1 MSINS
6 RKLLIAASESDLEEM
21 DRLIKRGVSVNS
33 KDRDGNT
40 PLHWAV
46 ENGDLKVIE
55 LLLDKGATV
64 NIKNNKGESPLDL
77 VKRINRQDI
86 VQILETSL
94 NPKPQIQPQ
103 CEKLLDKQFEHKAG
117 QVSQLLDQNINQIP
131 RTSRQQDKFRQKG
144 KNTNIDTH
152 NRQEKLVNPIHGDI
166 YRLKILMLFL
176 YRGVSHEYSFR
187 LGTKIKEAKKFDNLV
202 FEYIKGDEKIY
213 RFLQTKHKL
222 DESKKITA
230 SNLLSESDDDYN
242 LINYFFSYQDSKN
255 EELFKDGSIK
265 DVIVYT
271 NINLNFESL
280 KSAQIG
286 VEKIEDKDDI
296 LDIECNKKQPMRYK
310 FSEDV
315 VSLLKPK
322 LQNYG
327 LAILKRT
334 AEYSDNEIRD
344 FLNHLVFAVNQ
355 PNEEE
360 LGEIIKEEIGKEFD
374 FITTENIYNEFFIKM
389 LNWLQGKERGMFL
402 SYEEGKEFFKEMRR
416 GIWFGV
422 RDPVESFIGRAVQLD
437 NLHRVLH
444 GEVKTVISQTISISG
459 LGGVGKSEL
468 ARKYINKYSQKY
480 DNIVWINAESYQTL
494 VKSFRRLACDKL
506 NINTK
511 NANSK
516 EEEIKSI
523 VQEVYTSFSNRKSL
537 FIFDN
542 AEKYT
547 SQNEFDHG
555 IDKFLP
561 SEPLDNYI
569 KPYILITSRNQKW
582 SNIQVLQL
590 GVFDEEEATE
600 FIKKSLNIENDAQ
613 KKYIKELANRL
624 QFFPLALQQAVAYI
638 RVQDENLK
646 NVESKFTISD
656 YLERYREKTK
666 ELLDFKFPEDS
677 DNDYSK
683 TILATWNV
691 TLDMVRQRE
700 SGNDALDILNI
711 VSYLAPEDIP
721 IKIVLNLINDE
732 TKLSSAIEL
741 LQQYSM
747 INYNL
752 EHKMLNLHRL
762 VQQVTRIQLEEQNRE
777 EEILIKA
784 LMLFDKNNVNSGN
797 VDHAISVWNYS
808 SRYNTL
814 VNMFS
819 PISSY
824 INVELI
830 NSARYEEAYSFG
842 LKVLELLSSPLLDS
856 PFTCDG
862 LLSTKN
868 NIAGAL
874 LKLGK
879 YDEALQM
886 LQEICNSEEVT
897 LGKNHSQ
904 TLNTKNSIASA
915 LGHLSKCDEA
925 LQIYRAI
932 CNIQEAALTKNHPE
946 ILLIKKNIA
955 GMLLMQGKYNDALQT
970 YQEVFN
976 IEKEILGESH
986 PDVLHTYRHIAET
999 LRLQSKYD
1007 KALEIY
1013 QEILNKEKDIFNF
1026 DHPDILITLYN
1037 KALVLDS
1044 QGKYSDALQIYQ
1056 EVLSKRKAIFGNDHP
1071 DTLKISNRIGII
1083 YSKQGEYD
1091 KALQLYQK
1099 IYQFQTNNLG
1109 ENHPDT
1115 LATKNNIGMALYG
1128 KKEYD
1133 QALQI
1138 FQEIFSKLQKLLPKH
1153 PDNLSTKNNIA
1164 LVLLSQNK
1172 HDEALKT
1179 FREVL
1184 VSQEDILGE
1193 KHYSTTIT
1201 KDNIAAILLIQR
1213 KHSEALKV
1221 WREVFKGFNE
1231 ILGSEHPDTLRISN
1245 NIQSILMS
1253 SNDLLTAVK
1262 RNNFKRIKSLI
1273 EGGGG
1278 DVNTKDNDEI
1288 TLLHYAVNNGDIN
1301 IVNILLKNGA
1311 DVTLITNKGNTP
1323 LHIATS
1329 KGHKDIVEVLLQ
1341 YVNRNKL
1348 NDFIN
1353 AKTTAS
1359 GTTSLHVAA
1368 KNGYFDII
1376 KLLLKHGAI
1385 YNIKNNEGETPFNLS
1400 KDQDVNYIL
1409 KLTEELFGDA
1419 KNYNVDIISKL
1430 RAVKP
1435 DVFVAVA
1442 NARNIQG
1449 NTLLQ
1454 VATANKHK
1462 NIESKLL
1469 EILETSDQN
1478 LQNVNIETRVKSLK
1492 F

>member
-131 RTSRQQDKFRQKG
+131 RTSRQQDKFRQK
-144 KNTNIDTH
+144 
-152 NRQEKLVNPIHGDI
+152 
-166 YRLKILMLFL
+166 
-176 YRGVSHEYSFR
+176 
-187 LGTKIKEAKKFDNLV
+187 
-202 FEYIKGDEKIY
+202 
-213 RFLQTKHKL
+213 
-222 DESKKITA
+222 
-230 SNLLSESDDDYN
+230 
-242 LINYFFSYQDSKN
+242 
-255 EELFKDGSIK
+255 
-265 DVIVYT
+265 
-271 NINLNFESL
+271 
-280 KSAQIG
+280 
-286 VEKIEDKDDI
+286 
-296 LDIECNKKQPMRYK
+296 
-310 FSEDV
+310 
-315 VSLLKPK
+315 
-322 LQNYG
+322 
-327 LAILKRT
+327 
-334 AEYSDNEIRD
+334 
-344 FLNHLVFAVNQ
+344 VNQ

-874 LKLGK
+874 LKLGKYDLALKVFQEVFNIEKVIFGRSDHPKILTVKSNIALVLCNQGKYNEALKYYQEILDIYKITLEENHPHILSTKHDIAAILLIQGK